1 MSHAAAQI
9 RIKDLRLRK
18 YIGCSEAETHNLQD
32 AALNAPNEHPSEAV
46 KPHALRFADSVSFR
60 LAKHK
65 I

>member
-9 RIKDLRLRK
+9 RIKDLRLRT
-18 YIGCSEAETHNLQD
+18 YIGGSEEETYNLQD
-32 AALNAPNEHPSEAV
+32 VALNAPNEYPSEAV
-46 KPHALRFADSVSFR
+46 KPHALRFADAVSFR

>member
-9 RIKDLRLRK
+9 RIKDLRLRT
-18 YIGCSEAETHNLQD
+18 YIGGSEEETHNLQD
-32 AALNAPNEHPSEAV
+32 VAPNEYPSEAV
-46 KPHALRFADSVSFR
+46 KPHALRFADAVSFR